1 MPLNSFS
8 TVGSTVPANGD
19 VNPYGI
25 AFVPTS
31 IGKLMAGQMLIS
43 NFNAKESAK
52 ENGQGT
58 GTTIV
63 QVSTSRQDEPVREHQ
78 PETLCPGPA
87 RAASG

>member
-1 MPLNSFS
+1 M
-8 TVGSTVPANGD
+8 PANGD

-31 IGKLMAGQMLIS
+31 VGKLKAGQMLVS

-52 ENGQGT
+52 QSGQGT

-63 QVSTSRQDEPVREHQ
+63 QVSTAGKV
-78 PETLCPGPA
+78 TLFATDRRRRRCPGRA
-87 RAASG
+87 QAASG